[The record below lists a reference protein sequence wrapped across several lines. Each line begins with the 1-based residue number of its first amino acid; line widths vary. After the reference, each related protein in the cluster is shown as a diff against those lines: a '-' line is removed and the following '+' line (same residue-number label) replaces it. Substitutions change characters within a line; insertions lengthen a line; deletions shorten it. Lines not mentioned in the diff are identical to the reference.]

1 MKKIIEI
8 FKHIKSNGVTERELD
23 FAKEFIRGSMALA
36 FETTDDVAT
45 FLASQELFYGRIMMP
60 EDILSKIEK
69 VRRSDIM
76 KVVKDVFKRDKVNLA
91 AITPEENTADYDKIL
106 NSL

>member
-1 MKKIIEI
+1 
-8 FKHIKSNGVTERELD
+8 
-23 FAKEFIRGSMALA
+23 MALA

-45 FLASQELFYGRIMMP
+45 FLASQELFYGKIMMP

-69 VRRSDIM
+69 VKRNDIM
-76 KVVKDVFKRDKVNLA
+76 KAVKDVFRRDKLNLA
-91 AITPEENTADYDKIL
+91 AITPEENAADYEKIL